1 MQPIE
6 LDALDQSDLRAMLV
20 CAIDDLLRLAAAV
33 LHGSPDGGES
43 DAQSLIHTWAW
54 DAQPNC
60 YSDGTVIAAT
70 STAMHLYAPPG
81 RRTDTP

>member
-1 MQPIE
+1 MNSTE
-6 LDALDQSDLRAMLV
+6 LDDCDSDDLRAMLV

-33 LHGSPDGGES
+33 LHGSTDGGES

-60 YSDGTVIAAT
+60 YSDGTVIAAS

-81 RRTDTP
+81 RRTDTL